1 MKRSIWKSYYIAP
14 SIYKNHILKKKYI
27 KEIWSR
33 RSTIT
38 ESLIGKYVSIHNGKI
53 FTKIYINREK
63 VGYKFGE
70 FAQTRKFTK
79 KLKKNTINKK
89 KK

>member
-1 MKRSIWKSYYIAP
+1 MKRSMWKGYYIAP
-14 SIYKNHILKKKYI
+14 SITKNIILQKKEK

-33 RSTIT
+33 KSTIP
-38 ESLIGKYVSIHNGKI
+38 EYFVGKYVFIHNGKK
-53 FTKIYINREK
+53 FNKIYVTRER

-70 FAQTRKFTK
+70 FVQTRKFTK

-89 KK
+89 K

>member
-1 MKRSIWKSYYIAP
+1 MKRSTWKGYYIAP
-14 SIYKNHILKKKYI
+14 SIYKNHILEKRNI
-27 KEIWSR
+27 KEVWSR

-38 ESLIGKYVSIHNGKI
+38 ESLIGKYVFIHNGKA
-53 FTKIYINREK
+53 FAKIYINREK
-63 VGYKFGE
+63 IGYKFGE

-79 KLKKNTINKK
+79 KTKKNTINKK